1 MSEHDQPLNV
11 PNALPL
17 GYRFNEFE
25 IKEVIGGGGFGIVYR
40 AWDHQLERDIAI
52 KEFMPASL
60 AVRSDDLN
68 LVLRSERFSK
78 TFHAGLNSFIQEA
91 RLLARF
97 NHPNLLHVLRFWVQN
112 DTAYMGTVF
121 YSGTTLSNFS
131 ERNPQSVNETWIR
144 RMLPP
149 LLGAIKTIHE
159 AGYLHRDISLDN
171 VQIQSS
177 GEPILLD
184 FGSARKTIGNLS
196 DESETMLRPGYA
208 PIEQYSDNDESEQ
221 GAWTDIYALGAVL
234 HTLITGAPPPVSVV
248 RSIED
253 NYQPLVQRRMAG
265 YSTALLSAVDRAL
278 ALKPEDRPQSIDDF
292 AALMALP
299 EREPEPLLSA
309 KISGPGTMLVPIE
322 EEEEVIKPASKL
334 KTLLGHRFALPG
346 LVAAGVLVGLGAGLL
361 MSRGN
366 EQTPPAETAQN
377 SAPAVTVA
385 PVNQPVAAPPTQ
397 ADASPDTVAST
408 PAQTSEPAQTA
419 AREPDPQPAP
429 PPAPVAQVYIRLQQG
444 ERVQVNGQPQ
454 ALVPA
459 VNGFATLQ
467 LAPGNYTFAISGQS
481 GTREQTLN
489 ISEEGVWLLDPH
501 S

>member
-1 MSEHDQPLNV
+1 MSEHDNPLNV
-11 PNALPL
+11 PNALPV

-121 YSGTTLSNFS
+121 YSGTTLSNLR
-131 ERNPQSVNETWIR
+131 ERNPQLVDEAWIR
-144 RMLPP
+144 RLLPP
-149 LLGAIKTIHE
+149 LLGAIKTIHD

-171 VQIQSS
+171 IQIQSS
-177 GEPILLD
+177 GEPVLLD

-253 NYQPLVQRRMAG
+253 NYQPLAARRLPG
-265 YSTALLSAVDRAL
+265 YSQALLTAVDRAL
-278 ALKPEDRPQSIDDF
+278 ALKPEDRPQDIDAF
-292 AALMALP
+292 AGLMALP

-309 KISGPGTMLVPIE
+309 KISGPGTMLVPVE
-322 EEEEVIKPASKL
+322 EANEAE
-334 KTLLGHRFALPG
+334 TLSPVKSLLRHRFALPG
-346 LVAAGVLVGLGAGLL
+346 LVAAGVLVGLCVGLL
-361 MSRGN
+361 MSGGD
-366 EQTPPAETAQN
+366 EHAAPAETVQN
-377 SAPAVTVA
+377 SAPAADPAVSPSASSASSA
-385 PVNQPVAAPPTQ
+385 PAV
-397 ADASPDTVAST
+397 
-408 PAQTSEPAQTA
+408 TA
-419 AREPDPQPAP
+419 AVTPEKPREAEPQPSP
-429 PPAPVAQVYIRLQQG
+429 PPEPVAQVYIKLQQG
-444 ERVQVNGQPQ
+444 ERVQVNGKPQ

-459 VNGFATLQ
+459 ANGFAALQ
-467 LAPGNYTFAISGQS
+467 LAPGNYTFAISGQG
-481 GTREQTLN
+481 GTREQTLT

>member
-1 MSEHDQPLNV
+1 MR
-11 PNALPL
+11 
-17 GYRFNEFE
+17 G
-25 IKEVIGGGGFGIVYR
+25 
-40 AWDHQLERDIAI
+40 
-52 KEFMPASL
+52 
-60 AVRSDDLN
+60 
-68 LVLRSERFSK
+68 
-78 TFHAGLNSFIQEA
+78 
-91 RLLARF
+91 
-97 NHPNLLHVLRFWVQN
+97 
-112 DTAYMGTVF
+112 
-121 YSGTTLSNFS
+121 
-131 ERNPQSVNETWIR
+131 
-144 RMLPP
+144 
-149 LLGAIKTIHE
+149 
-159 AGYLHRDISLDN
+159 
-171 VQIQSS
+171 QI
-177 GEPILLD
+177 
-184 FGSARKTIGNLS
+184 
-196 DESETMLRPGYA
+196 
-208 PIEQYSDNDESEQ
+208 
-221 GAWTDIYALGAVL
+221 
-234 HTLITGAPPPVSVV
+234 
-248 RSIED
+248 
-253 NYQPLVQRRMAG
+253 
-265 YSTALLSAVDRAL
+265 
-278 ALKPEDRPQSIDDF
+278 
-292 AALMALP
+292 
-299 EREPEPLLSA
+299 
-309 KISGPGTMLVPIE
+309 

-366 EQTPPAETAQN
+366 EQSPPDEMAQN
-377 SAPAVTVA
+377 SAPSAAVA

-397 ADASPDTVAST
+397 TEAPPDTVAST

>member
-1 MSEHDQPLNV
+1 MSEHDNHQTV
-11 PNALPL
+11 PNALPI

-52 KEFMPASL
+52 KEFMPSSL

-121 YSGTTLSNFS
+121 YSGTTLSALR
-131 ERNPQSVNETWIR
+131 ERNPQLIDENWIR
-144 RMLPP
+144 RLLPP
-149 LLGAIKTIHE
+149 LLGAIKTIHD

-171 VQIQSS
+171 IQIQSN
-177 GEPILLD
+177 GDPVLLD

-253 NYQPLVQRRMAG
+253 NYQPLVQRAPAG
-265 YSTALLSAVDRAL
+265 YSQTLLAAVDRAL
-278 ALKPEDRPQSIDDF
+278 ALKPEDRPQSIDAF
-292 AALMALP
+292 AASLVLP
-299 EREPEPLLSA
+299 EKAPEPLPEV
-309 KISGPGTMLVPIE
+309 KNTGPGTMLVPVE
-322 EEEEVIKPASKL
+322 ENDEAAAPATPLKKL
-334 KTLLGHRFALPG
+334 MRNRFALPG
-346 LVAAGVLVGLGAGLL
+346 LVAAGVLVGVCAGLL
-361 MSRGN
+361 MAGGDKQDA
-366 EQTPPAETAQN
+366 EPADVAQTETAPAAS
-377 SAPAVTVA
+377 SASQA
-385 PVNQPVAAPPTQ
+385 PTEPSV
-397 ADASPDTVAST
+397 T
-408 PAQTSEPAQTA
+408 PAQTQTAPAQTQTVQA
-419 AREPDPQPAP
+419 QPEKAQEPVAP
-429 PPAPVAQVYIRLQQG
+429 PPAPVAQVYIKLQPG
-444 ERVQVNGQPQ
+444 ERVEVNGQPQ
-454 ALVPA
+454 AVVPA
-459 VNGFATLQ
+459 ANGFAALQ
-467 LAPGNYTFAISGQS
+467 LAPGNYTFSVTGQS
-481 GTREQTLN
+481 GEREQTLTIN
-489 ISEEGVWLLDPH
+489 QEGVWLLDPH
-501 S
+501 I

>member
-1 MSEHDQPLNV
+1 MSEHDNPLNV
-11 PNALPL
+11 PNALPV

-121 YSGTTLSNFS
+121 YSGTTLSNLR
-131 ERNPQSVNETWIR
+131 ERNPQLVDEAWIR
-144 RMLPP
+144 RLLPP
-149 LLGAIKTIHE
+149 LLGAIKTIHD

-171 VQIQSS
+171 IQIQSS
-177 GEPILLD
+177 GEPVLLD

-253 NYQPLVQRRMAG
+253 NYQPLAARRLPG
-265 YSTALLSAVDRAL
+265 YSQALLTAVDSAL
-278 ALKPEDRPQSIDDF
+278 ALKPEDRPQDIDAF

-309 KISGPGTMLVPIE
+309 EISGPGTMLVPVE
-322 EEEEVIKPASKL
+322 EANEAE
-334 KTLLGHRFALPG
+334 TLSPVKSLLRHRFALPG
-346 LVAAGVLVGLGAGLL
+346 LVAAGVLVGLCVGLL
-361 MSRGN
+361 MSGGD
-366 EQTPPAETAQN
+366 EPAAPAETVQN
-377 SAPAVTVA
+377 SAPAADPAVSPSASSASSA
-385 PVNQPVAAPPTQ
+385 PAA
-397 ADASPDTVAST
+397 
-408 PAQTSEPAQTA
+408 TA
-419 AREPDPQPAP
+419 AVTPEKPREAEPQPAP
-429 PPAPVAQVYIRLQQG
+429 PPEPVAQVYIKLQQG
-444 ERVQVNGQPQ
+444 ERVQVNGKPQ

-459 VNGFATLQ
+459 ANGFAALQ
-467 LAPGNYTFAISGQS
+467 LAPGNYTFAISGQG
-481 GTREQTLN
+481 GTREQTLT

>member
-1 MSEHDQPLNV
+1 MSEHDNPLNV
-11 PNALPL
+11 PNALPV

-121 YSGTTLSNFS
+121 YSGTTLSNLR
-131 ERNPQSVNETWIR
+131 ERNPQLVDEAWIR
-144 RMLPP
+144 RLLPP
-149 LLGAIKTIHE
+149 LLGAIKTIHD

-171 VQIQSS
+171 IQIQSS
-177 GEPILLD
+177 GEPVLLD

-253 NYQPLVQRRMAG
+253 NYQPLAARRLPG
-265 YSTALLSAVDRAL
+265 YSQALLTAVDRAL
-278 ALKPEDRPQSIDDF
+278 ALKPEDRPQDIDAF
-292 AALMALP
+292 AGLMALP

-309 KISGPGTMLVPIE
+309 KISGPGTMLVPVE
-322 EEEEVIKPASKL
+322 EANEAE
-334 KTLLGHRFALPG
+334 TLSPVKSLLRHRFALPG
-346 LVAAGVLVGLGAGLL
+346 LVAAGVLVGLCVGLL
-361 MSRGN
+361 MSGGD
-366 EQTPPAETAQN
+366 EPVAPAETVQN
-377 SAPAVTVA
+377 SAPAADPAVSPSAPSAPAATAAVTPEKPREA
-385 PVNQPVAAPPTQ
+385 EAQPV
-397 ADASPDTVAST
+397 
-408 PAQTSEPAQTA
+408 
-419 AREPDPQPAP
+419 P
-429 PPAPVAQVYIRLQQG
+429 PPEPVAQVYIKLQQG
-444 ERVQVNGQPQ
+444 ERVQVNGKPQ

-459 VNGFATLQ
+459 ANGFAALQ
-467 LAPGNYTFAISGQS
+467 LAPGNYTFAISGQG
-481 GTREQTLN
+481 GTREQTLT

>member
-1 MSEHDQPLNV
+1 MSEHDNPLNV
-11 PNALPL
+11 PNALPV

-121 YSGTTLSNFS
+121 YSGTTLSNLR
-131 ERNPQSVNETWIR
+131 ERNPQLVDEAWIR
-144 RMLPP
+144 RLLPP
-149 LLGAIKTIHE
+149 LLGAIKTIHD

-171 VQIQSS
+171 IQIQSS
-177 GEPILLD
+177 GEPVLLD

-253 NYQPLVQRRMAG
+253 NYQPLAARRLPG
-265 YSTALLSAVDRAL
+265 YSQALLTAVDRAL
-278 ALKPEDRPQSIDDF
+278 ALKPEDRPQNIDAF
-292 AALMALP
+292 AGLMALP

-309 KISGPGTMLVPIE
+309 KISGPGTMLVPVE
-322 EEEEVIKPASKL
+322 EANEAE
-334 KTLLGHRFALPG
+334 TLSPVKSLLRHRFALPG
-346 LVAAGVLVGLGAGLL
+346 LVAAGVLVGLCVGLL
-361 MSRGN
+361 MSGGD
-366 EQTPPAETAQN
+366 EPVAPAETVQN
-377 SAPAVTVA
+377 SAPAADPAVSPSA
-385 PVNQPVAAPPTQ
+385 PSAPAA
-397 ADASPDTVAST
+397 
-408 PAQTSEPAQTA
+408 TA
-419 AREPDPQPAP
+419 AVTPEKPREAEAQPAP
-429 PPAPVAQVYIRLQQG
+429 PPEPVAQVYIKLQQG
-444 ERVQVNGQPQ
+444 ERVQVNGKPQ

-459 VNGFATLQ
+459 ANGFAALQ
-467 LAPGNYTFAISGQS
+467 LAPGNYTFAISGQG
-481 GTREQTLN
+481 GTREQTLT

>member
-1 MSEHDQPLNV
+1 MSEHDNPLNV

-78 TFHAGLNSFIQEA
+78 TFYAGLNSFIQEA

-112 DTAYMGTVF
+112 DTAYMGTVL
-121 YSGTTLSNFS
+121 YSGTTLSTLR
-131 ERNPQSVNETWIR
+131 ERNPQWVDEAWIR
-144 RMLPP
+144 RLLPP

-171 VQIQSS
+171 IQIQNN
-177 GEPILLD
+177 GEPVLLD

-234 HTLITGAPPPVSVV
+234 HALITGAPPPVSVV

-253 NYQPLVQRRMAG
+253 NYLPLAQRGVSG
-265 YSTALLSAVDRAL
+265 YSVALLTAVDCAL
-278 ALKPEDRPQSIDDF
+278 ALKPEDRTQSIDAF
-292 AALMALP
+292 AKLIALP
-299 EREPEPLLSA
+299 EREPELFDTE
-309 KISGPGTMLVPIE
+309 ISEPGTMLVLVDNVADAEPISR
-322 EEEEVIKPASKL
+322 VTS
-334 KTLLGHRFALPG
+334 LLHHRFALPG
-346 LVAAGVLVGLGAGLL
+346 LVAVGVLVGLGVGML
-361 MSRGN
+361 MSGGA
-366 EQTPPAETAQN
+366 EQVAPPETVQN
-377 SAPAVTVA
+377 SAPVA
-385 PVNQPVAAPPTQ
+385 PPEPQAPAEQPAAPVQAQITQ
-397 ADASPDTVAST
+397 
-408 PAQTSEPAQTA
+408 
-419 AREPDPQPAP
+419 REPEPVW
-429 PPAPVAQVYIRLQQG
+429 VAQVYIKLQQG
-444 ERVQVNGQPQ
+444 ERVEVNGKPQ

-459 VNGFATLQ
+459 MNGFAALQ
-467 LAPGNYTFAISGQS
+467 LAPGNYTFAVSGQG
-481 GTREQTLN
+481 GTREQTLQ
-489 ISEEGVWLLDPH
+489 ISQEGVWLLDPH

>member
-121 YSGTTLSNFS
+121 YSGTTLSSFR

-144 RMLPP
+144 RLLPP

-171 VQIQSS
+171 IQIQSS

-253 NYQPLVQRRMAG
+253 NYQPLVQRRLAG
-265 YSTALLSAVDRAL
+265 YSTSLLSAVDRAL
-278 ALKPEDRPQSIDDF
+278 ALKPEDRPQSIDGF

-309 KISGPGTMLVPIE
+309 RISGPGTMLVPVE
-322 EEEEVIKPASKL
+322 EQVVSKPDSPL
-334 KTLLGHRFALPG
+334 KTWLGHRFALPG
-346 LVAAGVLVGLGAGLL
+346 LVAAGVLVGLCAGLL
-361 MSRGN
+361 MSGG
-366 EQTPPAETAQN
+366 QQATPPAETAQN
-377 SAPAVTVA
+377 NAPAATATPASPAVT
-385 PVNQPVAAPPTQ
+385 APPTQ
-397 ADASPDTVAST
+397 TDEPTETVAST
-408 PAQTSEPAQTA
+408 PVQRAEPAPTA
-419 AREPDPQPAP
+419 TPEPQPAP
-429 PPAPVAQVYIRLQQG
+429 PAAPVAQVYIRLQQG

-467 LAPGNYTFAISGQS
+467 LAPGSYTFAISGQN
-481 GTREQTLN
+481 GTRQQTLT

>member
-1 MSEHDQPLNV
+1 
-11 PNALPL
+11 
-17 GYRFNEFE
+17 
-25 IKEVIGGGGFGIVYR
+25 
-40 AWDHQLERDIAI
+40 
-52 KEFMPASL
+52 
-60 AVRSDDLN
+60 
-68 LVLRSERFSK
+68 
-78 TFHAGLNSFIQEA
+78 
-91 RLLARF
+91 
-97 NHPNLLHVLRFWVQN
+97 
-112 DTAYMGTVF
+112 MGTVF
-121 YSGTTLSNFS
+121 YSGTTLSTFR
-131 ERNPQSVNETWIR
+131 ERQPQSVNETWIR
-144 RMLPP
+144 RLLPP

-171 VQIQSS
+171 IQIQSS

-253 NYQPLVQRRMAG
+253 NYQPLVQRRLAG

-309 KISGPGTMLVPIE
+309 KMSGPGTMLVPIE
-322 EEEEVIKPASKL
+322 EEEAVSPDSRL

-346 LVAAGVLVGLGAGLL
+346 LVAAGVLVGLCAGLL
-361 MSRGN
+361 MSRGD
-366 EQTPPAETAQN
+366 EQTAPAETAQN

-397 ADASPDTVAST
+397 AETPPDSVAST
-408 PAQTSEPAQTA
+408 PAQTTAPAQTA

-429 PPAPVAQVYIRLQQG
+429 PAAPVAQVYIRLQQG

-481 GTREQTLN
+481 GTRQQTLN

>member
-1 MSEHDQPLNV
+1 
-11 PNALPL
+11 
-17 GYRFNEFE
+17 
-25 IKEVIGGGGFGIVYR
+25 
-40 AWDHQLERDIAI
+40 
-52 KEFMPASL
+52 
-60 AVRSDDLN
+60 
-68 LVLRSERFSK
+68 
-78 TFHAGLNSFIQEA
+78 
-91 RLLARF
+91 
-97 NHPNLLHVLRFWVQN
+97 
-112 DTAYMGTVF
+112 
-121 YSGTTLSNFS
+121 
-131 ERNPQSVNETWIR
+131 
-144 RMLPP
+144 
-149 LLGAIKTIHE
+149 
-159 AGYLHRDISLDN
+159 
-171 VQIQSS
+171 
-177 GEPILLD
+177 
-184 FGSARKTIGNLS
+184 
-196 DESETMLRPGYA
+196 MLRPGYA

-253 NYQPLVQRRMAG
+253 NYQPLVQRRIAG

-366 EQTPPAETAQN
+366 EQSPPAETAQN
-377 SAPAVTVA
+377 DAPAVTVA

-397 ADASPDTVAST
+397 TEAPPDTVAST